1 MSALFTDDRGSVA
14 IETAFVAPLLLL
26 MGLGAFESSMMV
38 ARQVE
43 LQNAAAEASQI
54 ALAAAPTDEIARAT
68 VKQVIETSTNL
79 PPENV
84 DVLERYRCDTQPTYV
99 TESNLCS
106 EHYARF
112 IQIRIR
118 DQYVPCWA
126 QITTLGTVDYNVV
139 RMVQVG

>member
-1 MSALFTDDRGSVA
+1 MSALVTDDGGSVA
-14 IETAFVAPLLLL
+14 IETAFVAPVLLL

-54 ALAAAPTDEIARAT
+54 ALAAAPTDAIARAT
-68 VKQVIETSTNL
+68 VKQVIETSTKL

-84 DVLERYRCDTQPTYV
+84 DVLERYRCDTQPAYV
-99 TESNLCS
+99 TESSLCS
-106 EHYARF
+106 AHYARF

-118 DQYVPCWA
+118 DRYVPSWA
-126 QITTLGTVDYNVV
+126 QITTLGTVNYNVV

>member
-1 MSALFTDDRGSVA
+1 MRRLSMDQRGSVA

-26 MGLGAFESSMMV
+26 MALASFEGSMMV

-54 ALAAAPTDEIARAT
+54 ALAAAPTDEIARAV
-68 VKQVIETSTNL
+68 VKGVIQTSTGL

-84 DVLERYRCDTQPTYV
+84 DVLERYRCDTQDAYV
-99 TESNLCS
+99 TESTSCPS
-106 EHYARF
+106 FYARF
-112 IQIRIR
+112 IQIEIR
-118 DQYVPCWA
+118 DQYVPSWS
-126 QITTLGTVDYNVV
+126 QITKLGTVDYNVI

>member
-1 MSALFTDDRGSVA
+1 MRRLRQDQRGSVA
-14 IETAFVAPLLLL
+14 IETAFVAPVLLL
-26 MGLGAFESSMMV
+26 MALGAFEGSMMV

-54 ALAAAPTDEIARAT
+54 ALAAAPTDEIARAV
-68 VKQVIETSTNL
+68 VKQVIQTSTAL

-84 DVLERYRCDTQPTYV
+84 DVLERYRCDTQEVYV
-99 TESNLCS
+99 INSTSCP

-112 IQIRIR
+112 IQIQIR
-118 DQYVPCWA
+118 DQYVPTWS
-126 QITTLGTVDYNVV
+126 QITHLGTVDYNVI